1 MLNKKPIN
9 HRCLWLT
16 ALLVGALGY
25 PLSAQEAAP
34 ETPTDEASSKT
45 APTSTNDINA
55 DQSTSEPPIENAATA
70 QPSLKYEPSERI
82 SEDSSVSFPV
92 DI

>member
-1 MLNKKPIN
+1 MLNKKQID

-34 ETPTDEASSKT
+34 EAPIDEASSKT
-45 APTSTNDINA
+45 APSSTNDINT
-55 DQSTSEPPIENAATA
+55 DQSTPEPPIENAATA